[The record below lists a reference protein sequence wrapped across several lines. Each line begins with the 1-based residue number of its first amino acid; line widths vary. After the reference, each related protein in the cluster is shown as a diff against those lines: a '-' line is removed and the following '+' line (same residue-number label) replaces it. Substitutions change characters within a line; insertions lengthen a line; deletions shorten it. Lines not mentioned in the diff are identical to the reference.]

1 MQAVKITPC
10 NRVFFFA
17 KRRIVSPPLQRKVT
31 VFFETVPET
40 GDSFLK
46 LHETGDSF
54 LKLHMKLVTVFLK
67 LHEVFHM
74 KLADKKKV
82 VMAKS
87 HLKARFH
94 MQTGFIFLF
103 YCHTVSAETVE

>member
-1 MQAVKITPC
+1 M
-10 NRVFFFA
+10 
-17 KRRIVSPPLQRKVT
+17 T

-74 KLADKKKV
+74 KLADKKKSRYGK
-82 VMAKS
+82 KS
-87 HLKARFH
+87 SKSPVSYANRVHF
-94 MQTGFIFLF
+94 FILLSHSF
-103 YCHTVSAETVE
+103 S

>member
-1 MQAVKITPC
+1 MEVFIETRGPSAPGFNETSTGFKFLPQKHVKPPKNPRRFTETWQKKKKRGFLLKPMI
-10 NRVFFFA
+10 NLIFF
-17 KRRIVSPPLQRKVT
+17 IYI
-31 VFFETVPET
+31 
-40 GDSFLK
+40 
-46 LHETGDSF
+46 
-54 LKLHMKLVTVFLK
+54 
-67 LHEVFHM
+67 VFHM
-74 KLADKKKV
+74 KLADRKKV

>member
-1 MQAVKITPC
+1 MIE
-10 NRVFFFA
+10 FFFVA
-17 KRRIVSPPLQRKVT
+17 KFRIVSLLLWSNVT
-31 VFFETVPET
+31 FFFETGHET
-40 GDSFLK
+40 CDSFLK
-46 LHETGDSF
+46 LHETCDSF
-54 LKLHMKLVTVFLK
+54 LKLHIKVAAKKIRLNLMFLIYYA
-67 LHEVFHM
+67 FHM